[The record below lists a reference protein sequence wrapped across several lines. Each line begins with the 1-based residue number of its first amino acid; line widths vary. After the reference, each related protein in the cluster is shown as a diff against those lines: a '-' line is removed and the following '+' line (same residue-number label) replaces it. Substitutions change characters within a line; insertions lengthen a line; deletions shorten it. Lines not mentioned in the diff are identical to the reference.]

1 MSWSITTI
9 DPRRPRLPRV
19 REEIDTQLHNEGIH
33 GWLSGIRE
41 PEMRPICSRLKDRQ
55 IID

>member
-33 GWLSGIRE
+33 GWLSGIHE
-41 PEMRPICSRLKDRQ
+41 PEMRPICSRLKHRQ